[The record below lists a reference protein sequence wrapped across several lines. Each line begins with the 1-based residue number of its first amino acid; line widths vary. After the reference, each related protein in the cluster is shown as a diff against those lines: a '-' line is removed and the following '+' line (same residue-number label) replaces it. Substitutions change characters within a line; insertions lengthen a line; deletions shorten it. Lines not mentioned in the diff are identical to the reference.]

1 MCLLVSMSNA
11 LLIVGSEQRSLKN
24 TENLVS
30 SSSSHSEVRRK
41 VKIVYSTLLSLFK
54 SQIVYFG
61 HSDVHS
67 YLFLPSPLS
76 RVFLLPLSA
85 QSPSQGLVLLVLEL

>member
-11 LLIVGSEQRSLKN
+11 LLIVGREQRSLKN

-41 VKIVYSTLLSLFK
+41 VKIVYSTLLSLFQ
-54 SQIVYFG
+54 SQVVDSG

-67 YLFLPSPLS
+67 YLFLPSTLS
-76 RVFLLPLSA
+76 HVFLLPLPA